1 MPKAQRRTSKMRK
14 IQKYLERDV
23 IYQINLRSF
32 TNEGTL
38 NAAAKMLGHIR
49 QFADIVYLCPCFVQD
64 NDTDISGWS
73 DRTKKSELQNP
84 ANPYRISDYYN
95 VDPEYGTNDDL
106 KNFISEA
113 HDQGLK
119 VILDLVY
126 FHCGPN
132 SVFLEKHPDF
142 IVRNADG
149 TPDVGAWKFPKL
161 NYDSPEL
168 CEYMIENMELYVRDY
183 GVDGYR
189 CDVGDNVPLDF
200 WAAARER
207 IDAINP
213 ELMMLNEGTK
223 PNYIDVFDINYSW
236 DLLRQN
242 AEKVISGEKTAE
254 DFAAA
259 FEDFS
264 QKHLQGSHQAIT
276 CLDNHDYSN
285 DDYYNRLERRI
296 GSKAMDAAFVINYLL
311 PFVPF
316 VYCGTEICDT
326 NRHSIWGNR
335 FHSANLTIDWQN
347 LLSPEATRR
356 LELLK
361 KLYAL
366 RHGLPEVGLS
376 QGFEFVKSDDP
387 HVVVFVRQNDENRL
401 AVVVNLSNEPV
412 STSVEVGAV
421 DLEPWIL
428 KDTAVSLAGTE
439 GKLVAYIKPFGYAVV
454 ELH

>member
-1 MPKAQRRTSKMRK
+1 MRTP
-14 IQKYLERDV
+14 QKYLERDI
-23 IYQINLRSF
+23 IYQINLRAF

-64 NDTDISGWS
+64 PDADIAGWS
-73 DRTKKSELQNP
+73 DRSRKSELQNP

-95 VDPEYGTNDDL
+95 VDPEYGTNEDL
-106 KNFISEA
+106 KNFISAA
-113 HDQGLK
+113 HELGLK

-132 SVFLEKHPDF
+132 SVFLAEHPEF

-149 TPDVGAWKFPKL
+149 TPDLGVWRFPKL
-161 NYDSPEL
+161 NYAVPEL
-168 CEYMIENMELYVRDY
+168 REYMMQNMELYVRDY

-200 WAAARER
+200 WAEARER
-207 IDAINP
+207 IESLNP
-213 ELMMLNEGTK
+213 DLMMLNEGTRSD
-223 PNYIDVFDINYSW
+223 YINVFDLNYSW

-242 AEKVISGEKTAE
+242 VEGVIKGEKNSA
-254 DFAAA
+254 DFANSITK
-259 FEDFS
+259 FS
-264 QKHLQGSHQAIT
+264 QEHLQGSYQSMI
-276 CLDNHDYSN
+276 CLDNHDSVN
-285 DDYYNRLERRI
+285 DDYYNRIESRI
-296 GSKAMDAAFVINYLL
+296 GSEAMDAAFVINYLL
-311 PFVPF
+311 PNVPF

-347 LLSPEATRR
+347 LALPEAQRR
-356 LELLK
+356 LTLLK

-366 RHGLPEVGLS
+366 RHGLPELGLS
-376 QGFEFVKSDDP
+376 QKLDFVETDNDK
-387 HVVVFVRQNDENRL
+387 VVAFVRQNDESRL
-401 AVVVNLSNEPV
+401 AVVVNFSSEKVRV
-412 STSVEVGAV
+412 SANVGAV
-421 DLEPWIL
+421 DLEPWVVNGAAI
-428 KDTAVSLAGTE
+428 SLAGTE
-439 GKLVAYIKPFGYAVV
+439 GKLSAVIKPFGYAVV